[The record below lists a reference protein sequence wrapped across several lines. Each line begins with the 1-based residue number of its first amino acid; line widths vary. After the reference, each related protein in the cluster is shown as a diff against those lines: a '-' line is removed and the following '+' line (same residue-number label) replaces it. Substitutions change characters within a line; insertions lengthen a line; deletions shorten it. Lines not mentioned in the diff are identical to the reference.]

1 VRWALLLLA
10 LAFACCGGDGATGA
24 RSTPT
29 ATETVTATATPAAK
43 VAGKDCSE
51 VGDLDAEPERQPP
64 ADVTVLDGARVFRS
78 EGETRFY
85 AAVDGTP
92 AELGARRDDAQNL
105 LVQNSGYASLETSER
120 PTVEAT
126 AHLEGPDHTVDLRVT
141 PLCTGKLELRY
152 VVRASK

>member
-1 VRWALLLLA
+1 MVLVLA
-10 LAFACCGGDGATGA
+10 LAGCGGDGATEA
-24 RSTPT
+24 RSTPSATAT
-29 ATETVTATATPAAK
+29 ATETPAAK

-64 ADVTVLDGARVFRS
+64 ADVTVLDGARIFKS

-92 AELGARRDDAQNL
+92 ADLGARRDDAQNL
-105 LVQNSGYASLETSER
+105 LVQNSGYASLKTSER

-126 AHLEGPDHTVDLRVT
+126 AHLEGPEHTVDLRIT